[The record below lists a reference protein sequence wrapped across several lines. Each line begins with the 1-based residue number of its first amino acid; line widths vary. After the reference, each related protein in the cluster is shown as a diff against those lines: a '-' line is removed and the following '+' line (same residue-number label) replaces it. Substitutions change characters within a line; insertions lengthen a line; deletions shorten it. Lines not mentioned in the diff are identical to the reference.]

1 VSDTN
6 DIQGHIDKTRA
17 ELAATL
23 NEIEDKLN
31 VPKQLGAAGQRAK
44 ASYERDKW
52 PWLAG
57 VGVVALTV
65 GGILVAVVKRR

>member
-1 VSDTN
+1 MSDTN

-57 VGVVALTV
+57 AGVVALTV
-65 GGILVAVVKRR
+65 GGILVGVVKRR

>member
-1 VSDTN
+1 MSDTN
-6 DIQGHIDKTRA
+6 DIQGHIDRTRA

-31 VPKQLGAAGQRAK
+31 VPKQLGIAGHRAK

-57 VGVVALTV
+57 AGVVALTV
-65 GGILVAVVKRR
+65 GGILVAAVRSR